1 VTNGSPRATIASG
14 IRTWWPI
21 IAAAGVITIAGVVAI
36 PLGGWDTVVPQ
47 STIIPEHPVGE
58 TFVSHRVS
66 VSIDDL
72 YLTDTHPDGFTEVEP
87 GETFLVVVA
96 TMASETDQPE
106 IPITSSSYYPFT
118 IPGVIELGVN
128 LESGAYSTLLER
140 DGTFGP
146 IAIPGLA
153 DTILFVFA
161 VRSSQ
166 FEEGDVVRIGLTD
179 ETPEEADII
188 EGTRWVDVHTAAE
201 VPITVRDER

>member
-1 VTNGSPRATIASG
+1 VPAETVASRLRAWLPVVAAVG
-14 IRTWWPI
+14 IV
-21 IAAAGVITIAGVVAI
+21 AIAGVVAI
-36 PLGGWDTVVPQ
+36 PLGGWETVVPQ
-47 STIIPEHPVGE
+47 STVIPEHPVGE

-72 YLTDTHPDGFTEVEP
+72 YLTDTNPDGFTEVEP
-87 GETFLVVVA
+87 GETFLVLVA

-118 IPGVIELGVN
+118 IPEVVELGVN
-128 LESGAYSTLLER
+128 LDSADYSTLLER

-146 IAIPGLA
+146 VTIPGLA

-161 VRSSQ
+161 VHSSL
-166 FEEGDVVRIGLTD
+166 FEEGDIVRIGLTD

-188 EGTRWVDVHTAAE
+188 EGTRWVDVHTAVE
-201 VPITVRDER
+201 VPITLRDER